1 MTRYCLF
8 SVIMK
13 ANSAQKMSQNN
24 KLLTYN
30 IYLHDMEVTELE
42 ILHKIELIFRTPFT
56 EDWEKEGICVFSFW
70 DIYFL
75 KRPNSNINNKWIL

>member
-30 IYLHDMEVTELE
+30 IYLYDMEVTELE

-56 EDWEKEGICVFSFW
+56 ED
-70 DIYFL
+70 
-75 KRPNSNINNKWIL
+75 

>member
-1 MTRYCLF
+1 
-8 SVIMK
+8 MK

-30 IYLHDMEVTELE
+30 IYLYDMEITELE

-56 EDWEKEGICVFSFW
+56 ED
-70 DIYFL
+70 
-75 KRPNSNINNKWIL
+75 